1 MGTHITLVATTTQ
14 GHRNTARIYAHTIT
28 DDQRLDMTRPRQPK
42 NEISGPN
49 SQIAATIAGQR
60 ASWTWSWTSAHKL
73 GLGFRNELDATFQG
87 LYHFGYGVTPSY
99 TEPAIG
105 FQLGF
110 GLGNRL
116 EALAGPMEIC
126 PFYGVTPPRAP
137 SCTTSNLLFSPDAM
151 DLDVG
156 MVHSED
162 ISASDDKPMPPI
174 LHDQYCFICG
184 NGGDL
189 MMCNT
194 CSRSICIGSDTQCLD
209 LPATSRY
216 QDEDVSFICPAC
228 HQDMDRKINKPTP
241 YFDHQ
246 TKGRDPE
253 PIYQHPA
260 EIRGSAQVIP
270 RSKYQNDGVA
280 ILNFRLK
287 SFNCD
292 TGDLGKI
299 LGPFAAAFFPN
310 QGGHSLLFENIDF
323 DLTRGRREHRQ
334 IIERVQE
341 NLRAATG
348 PSSHW
353 HLLSPTLK
361 TVIVLI
367 TTHAEDNTGEL
378 GTSSTNHANIN
389 DWMTQVITRPILDMI
404 HALNTHWFFL
414 CCGALVNVPT
424 SLDGVRSFANEWKP
438 ANLFAFDAPA
448 FHPIYAATF
457 LLNFFQHNVIE
468 GRSFDSAVGLL
479 LNTSA
484 LSRHTGIKRFWSRGE
499 VVKECCLRW
508 THLRTQPW
516 GNAVPHQCQDCGC
529 IQSWNQKVK
538 GPSTELPRDD
548 VSMRSVQLSRH
559 IRSIW
564 PYNCVKFSTVAAQ
577 NTGAFPALVARIRV
591 CALRVVAAVSIV
603 ARLPVMHN
611 TSQRIG
617 LFATIVPKNAFTIFP
632 INAHKAETDH
642 KKLIDAN
649 AAAEGRG
656 VAELITR
663 FEGRKYS
670 LRLPR
675 ASQLLRRL
683 GPEWPPPGE
692 GEGEPTAAQQH
703 SKRWRPAS
711 HRTGLA
717 VDVTAVAPWEIPI
730 WAARLSHMG
739 VMSLHRRKAWT
750 KDLTL
755 LPRGN
760 EHRGGPRRQQLL
772 TNEGR
777 EDDKAVG
784 GAAAVMSLGTRWG
797 EPAESWDWTHGKMA
811 KQFDVACFGLAK
823 TVEALTIRFA
833 AEATPPDTIFVL
845 CSDASALLAVK
856 NTRNKTAQSSALLF
870 HFSLTTLCTIHRN
883 TNIVLVWTPTD
894 HELENQTVARHKA
907 TEACRRDPP
916 GRVERVQSAAYQK
929 DRARQKAFQEW
940 AAEWK
945 KRQGEIRAGQRTAS
959 FADKVTLTKPPD
971 GNNHPLWSAA
981 TECERDAK
989 GKKTKKALF
998 SRRTTSTAFQISV
1011 DHAFTGSYAARFRP
1025 ADPPESLRHAAS
1037 HSAPAPTRYTTASA
1051 TTSRGTP
1058 LVSSDTGAPSHTT
1071 NSYPPIRKTH
1081 SVS

>member
-1 MGTHITLVATTTQ
+1 
-14 GHRNTARIYAHTIT
+14 
-28 DDQRLDMTRPRQPK
+28 
-42 NEISGPN
+42 
-49 SQIAATIAGQR
+49 
-60 ASWTWSWTSAHKL
+60 
-73 GLGFRNELDATFQG
+73 
-87 LYHFGYGVTPSY
+87 
-99 TEPAIG
+99 
-105 FQLGF
+105 
-110 GLGNRL
+110 
-116 EALAGPMEIC
+116 
-126 PFYGVTPPRAP
+126 
-137 SCTTSNLLFSPDAM
+137 
-151 DLDVG
+151 
-156 MVHSED
+156 
-162 ISASDDKPMPPI
+162 
-174 LHDQYCFICG
+174 
-184 NGGDL
+184 
-189 MMCNT
+189 
-194 CSRSICIGSDTQCLD
+194 
-209 LPATSRY
+209 
-216 QDEDVSFICPAC
+216 
-228 HQDMDRKINKPTP
+228 MDRKINKPTP
-241 YFDHQ
+241 YFGFYVSQDHQ
-246 TKGRDPE
+246 TKGRDHE

-299 LGPFAAAFFPN
+299 LEPFAAAFFPN

-323 DLTRGRREHRQ
+323 DLTRGHREHRQ

-341 NLRAATG
+341 NLRAAT
-348 PSSHW
+348 
-353 HLLSPTLK
+353 PTLK

-424 SLDGVRSFANEWKP
+424 SLDGVRSFAKEWKP

-457 LLNFFQHNVIE
+457 LLNFFQHIVIE

-499 VVKECCLRW
+499 V
-508 THLRTQPW
+508 
-516 GNAVPHQCQDCGC
+516 
-529 IQSWNQKVK
+529 
-538 GPSTELPRDD
+538 
-548 VSMRSVQLSRH
+548 
-559 IRSIW
+559 
-564 PYNCVKFSTVAAQ
+564 
-577 NTGAFPALVARIRV
+577 
-591 CALRVVAAVSIV
+591 
-603 ARLPVMHN
+603 
-611 TSQRIG
+611 RIG

-642 KKLIDAN
+642 KKLIVSSEFIATEIGDVN

-670 LRLPR
+670 LRCDDVFYIPTHGRKTVNYMSALTENPSNQILRVLSPIREWRLKTLPTLQ
-675 ASQLLRRL
+675 ASASVPTPEETRPGMAPPRRR
-683 GPEWPPPGE
+683 GRGANRR
-692 GEGEPTAAQQH
+692 PTALEA
-703 SKRWRPAS
+703 
-711 HRTGLA
+711 LA
-717 VDVTAVAPWEIPI
+717 ARIPSDGPRVDVTAVAPWEIPI

-739 VMSLHRRKAWT
+739 VMSPHRRKAWT
-750 KDLTL
+750 KDLTRSL
-755 LPRGN
+755 EGMN
-760 EHRGGPRRQQLL
+760 IAVVHVVAAL

-784 GAAAVMSLGTRWG
+784 GAAAVMNLGTRWG

-907 TEACRRDPP
+907 TGACRRDPP
-916 GRVERVQSAAYQK
+916 GGVGRVQSAAYQK

-998 SRRTTSTAFQISV
+998 SRRTTSTAFQIAV
-1011 DHAFTGSYAARFRP
+1011 DHAFTGSYATRFRP
-1025 ADPPESLRHAAS
+1025 ADPPESLRCPCGEPLRSSPHALYHCQRYYFERHAFGVVRYGRTIPYNKLPSS
-1037 HSAPAPTRYTTASA
+1037 HKKNALRFLTFLQETRALSRPETGSAY
-1051 TTSRGTP
+1051 
-1058 LVSSDTGAPSHTT
+1058 V
-1071 NSYPPIRKTH
+1071 PPEPD
-1081 SVS
+1081 